1 MITISPVSVC
11 VAARKTL
18 RCRVRFERQ
27 VCGHHR
33 LVVSRFIKIRV
44 VRLGSHLDDRKHTEI
59 DIMGGIVNQ
68 LAAT

>member
-1 MITISPVSVC
+1 MITISRVRVC
-11 VAARKTL
+11 VAAREIL
-18 RCRVRFERQ
+18 RCTKRLERK
-27 VCGHHR
+27 VCGRHR

-59 DIMGGIVNQ
+59 DIMGGIVNL